1 MSRARRPAALTAA
14 VTGIAAALAAGYVA
28 GGLAGLTDAASL
40 AALGVLILARATIWG
55 QKPPPVRPGD
65 KRSPR
70 RRPAIRAEDFPQF
83 SRIASDLEWAQMSR
97 RHYEHTL
104 RPTLARLAAALDR
117 QQAVAGDLAAASPPG
132 SPDRPG
138 VDLATLGRIVTKLEG
153 RP

>member
-1 MSRARRPAALTAA
+1 MSRARRPLTLAAGLIG
-14 VTGIAAALAAGYVA
+14 VAAALAAGYVA

-55 QKPPPVRPGD
+55 QKPRPVRSGD
-65 KRSPR
+65 ERRRR

-97 RHYEHTL
+97 RHYEQTL

-138 VDLATLGRIVTKLEG
+138 VDLPTLDHIVTKLEG
-153 RP
+153 EP